1 MLSITPVI
9 LSGGSG
15 TRLWP
20 NSRAEYPKQFL
31 SLTSN
36 LSLIQQTAG
45 RLENIRGVKLPI
57 ILANQKHRFLVSEH
71 MSAIGCNVAKII
83 LEPCARNTAPAIALA
98 ALAQSKLED
107 SILLILPAD
116 HIINDEPAFHSAIA
130 RALPFCE
137 DGKLVTFGV
146 HPDRA
151 ATEFG
156 YIKSGAELGNGVY
169 ESAEFVE
176 KPDDARAVELV
187 KSQQYTWNSGIF
199 MFKASTYIN
208 QLTKYCPAIVKSCAA
223 ALDHAEIDLDFIKVD
238 RLLFSES
245 PSISIDYA
253 VMEKTLES
261 VVVPVDMGWSD
272 IGSWSALHAL
282 EAKGGDQNV
291 LNGDVIVHDVR
302 NSLIISDKKL
312 VAAIGL
318 DNIVLVESDDAI
330 LISTMDRVKD
340 VGSLVTEI
348 KRRKRPEAEIHRKV
362 YRPWGHYDSIESGEG
377 FQVKRLVVKPGQKL
391 SLQLHH
397 HRAEH
402 WVVVSGVADVTNG
415 ERDFKLNVNQSTYI
429 PIGVK
434 HSLANFG
441 AEDLEIIEVQSGSYL
456 GEDDIVRFEDVYGRH
471 RN

>member
-1 MLSITPVI
+1 MLSITPVV

-20 NSRAEYPKQFL
+20 SSRAEYPKQFL
-31 SLTSN
+31 SLTSS
-36 LSLIQQTAG
+36 LSLIQQTVG
-45 RLENIRGVKLPI
+45 RLKCIESSQPPI
-57 ILANQKHRFLVSEH
+57 ILANYKHRFLVSEQ
-71 MSAIGCNVAKII
+71 MGAVGCAVASII

-98 ALAQSKLED
+98 ALAQSKVED
-107 SILLILPAD
+107 SVLLVLPAD
-116 HIINDEPAFHSAIA
+116 HIINNESAFQLAIE

-137 DGKLVTFGV
+137 KGKLVTFGV
-146 HPDRA
+146 QPDRA

-156 YIKSGAELGNGVY
+156 YIRSGTNLGNGVY
-169 ESAEFVE
+169 ESVEFVE
-176 KPDDARAVELV
+176 KPDEV
-187 KSQQYTWNSGIF
+187 KASEFVASNDYTWNSGIF
-199 MFKASTYIN
+199 MFKASAFLE
-208 QLTKYCPAIVKSCAA
+208 QLNEFSPQIVASCSA
-223 ALDHAEIDLDFIKVD
+223 ALDNAEIDLDFIKVD
-238 RLLFSES
+238 KEFFSKS

-253 VMEKTLES
+253 VMEKTRES

-282 EAKGGDQNV
+282 EAKGAERNV
-291 LNGDVIVHDVR
+291 VSGDVLVRDVR

-312 VAAIGL
+312 IAALGVE
-318 DNIVLVESDDAI
+318 NIVVVESDDAF
-330 LISTMDRVKD
+330 LISSMERVKD

-348 KRRKRPEAEIHRKV
+348 KKQKRPEAEVHRKV

-415 ERDFKLNVNQSTYI
+415 DRDFKLNVNESTYI

-434 HSLANFG
+434 HSLANSG
-441 AEDLEIIEVQSGSYL
+441 VDDLEIIEVQSGSYL
-456 GEDDIVRFEDVYGRH
+456 GEDDIVRFDDVYGRH
-471 RN
+471 RD